1 MEALL
6 TGWIVYLTTFYIT
19 KYRERQRLEGKVS
32 YLFLAFIFSWAD
44 VIFFNQDSNI
54 SLFPFTLL
62 FFLLYIFKIEK
73 KKMFI
78 HLIYY
83 TFLFMMIFYFPKF
96 KYLFYPMSFIPFFLF
111 SINRYSNFFY
121 GFVFI
126 EMIVSSFNPNLSLG
140 LILIFFSFIEIVKYI
155 EKIEEEKEVFKLNL
169 AKTIDSEI
177 KREYEKLELK
187 LQTAYKKLKELF
199 KLNSYI
205 VKEISLDNM
214 AEKVVEGLVNLGYSG
229 SFIILNNGEIQKK
242 EGFFPNYKIYINTQI
257 STVSVFED
265 NKVVLIPLIGENENM
280 GMIGIYSSTPLTH
293 EEIEFLMTYANTI
306 STSIAKTNF
315 LLEKIKLRDLVQ
327 KTIESIDIGII
338 VLNQK
343 FEIELIN
350 NSAKNMLKKE
360 DESGDVFDTIRIF
373 KDLEEDLK
381 SIINHRKSFD
391 IKLTVSE
398 NPKKVWEIKAFPIV
412 GQNNNVEN
420 IVLIL
425 EDITKKEEME
435 NQILQS
441 EKLAVIGRLVAGIS
455 HEVRNPLAI
464 INQSAYS
471 LKRKILKLLK
481 DNSAE
486 YLEII
491 GRIERNVARAND
503 IVERLLNF
511 TKPYYSKVETVN
523 IKEVIEE
530 SINLASLQAKRS
542 NVNISKKLKD
552 AYIKGDKNSLVQLFI
567 NLFINAI
574 EAIED
579 SGNVDVKVLV
589 NKKEKKVIIKVKD
602 NGIGIP
608 SQHLDKIF
616 EPFFTTKEKG
626 TGLGLSVSYRIVE
639 SHGGKIYVSSEEGKG
654 TEFTIEF
661 PLYNEETD
669 GK

>member
-1 MEALL
+1 
-6 TGWIVYLTTFYIT
+6 
-19 KYRERQRLEGKVS
+19 
-32 YLFLAFIFSWAD
+32 
-44 VIFFNQDSNI
+44 
-54 SLFPFTLL
+54 
-62 FFLLYIFKIEK
+62 
-73 KKMFI
+73 
-78 HLIYY
+78 
-83 TFLFMMIFYFPKF
+83 
-96 KYLFYPMSFIPFFLF
+96 MSFIPFFLF